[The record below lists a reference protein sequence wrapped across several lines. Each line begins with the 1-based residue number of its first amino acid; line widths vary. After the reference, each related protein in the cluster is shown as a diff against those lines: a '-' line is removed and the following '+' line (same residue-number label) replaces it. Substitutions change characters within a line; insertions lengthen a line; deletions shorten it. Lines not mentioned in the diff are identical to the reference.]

1 MGKVIRFPVERA
13 RRSSSKLRRQRK
25 VVFPGNLAGNVRD
38 GVAALLVVIS
48 SNHVVPNGY
57 RHAQQAVVLL
67 ECLGTLASSFG
78 SQGIYGY
85 LVHWCGPPLH
95 ADQFGLIG
103 QADITGQ
110 ASNQVPHQRPVCLV
124 FGLSAQRH
132 GPNQG
137 IDLGALHPVVVQV
150 DRYAQFFVV
159 VQGVGPF
166 VLLGDQEL
174 GAVFIALGAVA
185 IEQISWIFYLFGIFL
200 LYTGFSLVRDD
211 DDDDDGENAVVRL
224 ARKRFTISEEW
235 DGLKLTVVENGK
247 RAMTP
252 MLLVIIALGTTD
264 LLFALDSI
272 PAIYGLTDEPYLV
285 FAANVFALMG
295 LRQLYFLLGGLLKKL
310 IYLSQGLALLLSFIG
325 VKLILHALHEN
336 ELPFING
343 GEHVP
348 VPEISTVVSIA
359 VIVGILSVTAI
370 VSLTVSSRREKAGLN
385 DDGTPAASVEP
396 SDDNS

>member
-1 MGKVIRFPVERA
+1 MDVSGIEWTLTVGITVLVILVDVIVVA
-13 RRSSSKLRRQRK
+13 RRPHEPTTAECARY
-25 VVFPGNLAGNVRD
+25 LAVYVG
-38 GVAALLVVIS
+38 
-48 SNHVVPNGY
+48 
-57 RHAQQAVVLL
+57 
-67 ECLGTLASSFG
+67 LAIAFGIWITAFHG
-78 SQGIYGY
+78 SQYGTEFFAGWITEYSLSIDNLFIFIIIMASFNVPRKYQQEALMVGIV
-85 LVHWCGPPLH
+85 L
-95 ADQFGLIG
+95 ALIF
-103 QADITGQ
+103 
-110 ASNQVPHQRPVCLV
+110 R
-124 FGLSAQRH
+124 
-132 GPNQG
+132 
-137 IDLGALHPVVVQV
+137 
-150 DRYAQFFVV
+150 
-159 VQGVGPF
+159 
-166 VLLGDQEL
+166 
-174 GAVFIALGAVA
+174 AVFIALGAVA